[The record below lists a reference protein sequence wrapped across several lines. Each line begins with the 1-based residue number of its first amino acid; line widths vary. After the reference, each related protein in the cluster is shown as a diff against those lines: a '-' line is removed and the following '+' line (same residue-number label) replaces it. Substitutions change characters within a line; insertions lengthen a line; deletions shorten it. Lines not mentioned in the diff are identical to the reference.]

1 MPSQSK
7 LGRFHLTLVLKGC
20 IITTYNTKE
29 LKMKPLTVKLNVT
42 TVEMIVSLTEHYDS
56 TMSIKLSKPQIIEM
70 AIKNLI
76 KSNEC

>member
-1 MPSQSK
+1 
-7 LGRFHLTLVLKGC
+7 
-20 IITTYNTKE
+20 
-29 LKMKPLTVKLNVT
+29 MKPLTVKLNVT